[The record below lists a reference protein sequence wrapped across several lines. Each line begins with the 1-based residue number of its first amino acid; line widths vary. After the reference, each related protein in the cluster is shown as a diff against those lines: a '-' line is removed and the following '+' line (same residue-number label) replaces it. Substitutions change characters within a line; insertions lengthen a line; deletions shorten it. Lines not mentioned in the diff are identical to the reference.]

1 MEISLALPADFAPD
15 NVPPRRDVI
24 SLFVN
29 QKWDELDRVI
39 ICTNKFGEVTA
50 RFGDDVWDC
59 SAYASDQGTD
69 RNQRAFYFG
78 YLTQSDYLLR
88 QVKLIIYGW
97 LYEQGHNSG
106 ARCKLSTLASRFNTG
121 IKKILVV
128 LEENN
133 ISDISSLTEP
143 ETWRLV
149 EDSLAKR
156 KLSKRTLEL
165 AFTGLRSIENLSRWL
180 PFEFEIPLNVNR
192 ELAKKLA
199 CQTKLESKQ
208 TLAIPQSIANLI
220 FGEALKLVEIAW
232 PYRWKLAQLD
242 RDLQSNYD
250 AGRAI
255 VDYKINTGIWQWLS
269 NESDPVAYAKTYTEE
284 INKATPRRQREIIQ
298 QALAD
303 TPLLPVGEKSLDGT
317 WFSRWRSSLQSAC
330 FICCGAFTGMR
341 VSELFELR
349 SNSFSTYTFEGQV
362 YHSVRAATHKL
373 AAGKKT
379 EEWLASPVVEKAI
392 DLADALSSSSREQL
406 LMVAAHTTNES
417 QRDQLIKVS
426 SNLWLT
432 QHQRK
437 NLPKLISRTKWND
450 RLRKFSKDVGA
461 KVTKAS
467 LAEARQLNPRDNGAI
482 DDKIELGKPW
492 PLITHQF
499 RRTFACFSIRNNL
512 GNSIALKQQFKHV
525 NLRMTEWYGNG
536 ALEARLSDVQF
547 DSELKNILN
556 EVAIESTTHA
566 YFNWFNGSE
575 PLSGSFGKAILAM
588 REDIPI
594 IYSSWDS
601 LYRLVKENRLTLH
614 GTLHSYCKN
623 GYDCDM
629 EGIVNPAF
637 CVDCKTGGSV
647 IDIEKAKWWQ
657 KRHFDIVSYMRN
669 SQHLSLNEYAH
680 CITQVR
686 AAEKVMDELDLSY
699 EAYEH
704 PIKVIDL

>member
-1 MEISLALPADFAPD
+1 MDISLVLPDDFAPD
-15 NVPPRRDVI
+15 NAPTREDVI
-24 SLFVN
+24 SLFIN
-29 QKWDELDRVI
+29 QKWEELDRVI
-39 ICTNKFGEVTA
+39 VCTNKFGEVTA
-50 RFGDDVWDC
+50 RFGDEIWDC
-59 SAYASDQGTD
+59 SAYAADQGTD
-69 RNQRAFYFG
+69 RNQRAFIFS
-78 YLTQSDYLLR
+78 YLKQSELLLR

-97 LYEQGHNSG
+97 LFEQGHNTG
-106 ARCKLSTLASRFNTG
+106 ARCKLSTLTSRFNTG
-121 IKKILVV
+121 VKKILLV
-128 LEENN
+128 LEDKN
-133 ISDISSLTEP
+133 ISDISSLNDP
-143 ETWRLV
+143 DTWRFV
-149 EDSLAKR
+149 EEYLHKGQY
-156 KLSKRTLEL
+156 SKRTLEL
-165 AFTGLRSIENLSRWL
+165 AFTGLRSIENLNRWL
-180 PFEFEIPLNVNR
+180 PFEFEIPFDLNRN
-192 ELAKKLA
+192 LAIKLA

-208 TLAIPQSIANLI
+208 TLAIPQSIANVI
-220 FGEALKLVEIAW
+220 FGEALKLVEMAW
-232 PYRWKLAQLD
+232 PYCKKLAQLD

-255 VDYKINTGIWQWLS
+255 VDYKINTGIWKWLS
-269 NESDPVAYAKTYTEE
+269 NNSDQVDAAKTYAEE
-284 INKATPRRQREIIQ
+284 INKATPRKQSEIIL
-298 QALAD
+298 QALSD
-303 TPLLPVGEKSLDGT
+303 TPLLPVGKKSLDGT
-317 WFSRWRSSLQSAC
+317 WFSQWRSSLQSAC

-349 SNSFSTYTFEGQV
+349 SDSFSTYMFEGQT

-392 DLADALSSSSREQL
+392 DLATALSSSSREQL
-406 LMVAAHTTNES
+406 LVIAAHTANNG
-417 QRDQLIKVS
+417 QRDELIKIS
-426 SNLWLT
+426 SNLWLS

-437 NLPKLISRTKWND
+437 NLPILISRSKWND
-450 RLRKFSKDVGA
+450 RLRKFSMLAGT
-461 KVTKAS
+461 KVTEAS
-467 LAEARQLNPRDNGAI
+467 IAETRRLNPRDNGAI
-482 DDKIELGKPW
+482 DNKIEIGKPW

-536 ALEARLSDVQF
+536 AIEARLSDVQF

-556 EVAIESTTHA
+556 EVAIESTTNA

-588 REDIPI
+588 REDTPT
-594 IYSSWDS
+594 IYSSWES

-629 EGIVNPAF
+629 EGIINPAF

-647 IDIEKAKWWQ
+647 IDTEKAKWWQ
-657 KRHFDIVSYMRN
+657 KRHFDLVSYLRN
-669 SQHLSLNEYAH
+669 NRSLSLNEYAH

-686 AAEKVMDELDLSY
+686 AAERVMSDFNLSY
-699 EAYEH
+699 ESYQH
-704 PIKVIDL
+704 PIEVIDL